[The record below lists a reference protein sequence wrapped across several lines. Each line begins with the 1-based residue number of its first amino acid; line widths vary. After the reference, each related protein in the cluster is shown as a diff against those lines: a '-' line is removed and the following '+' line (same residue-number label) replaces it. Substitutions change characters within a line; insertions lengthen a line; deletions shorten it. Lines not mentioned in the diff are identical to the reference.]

1 MRSNKARSCSVISE
15 RTEGDNFPVEQA
27 LACSNAENRSHGIS
41 KVYRSMFQSGRV
53 TCFGYERIGA
63 SWLAWL
69 RGCVVAWL
77 RGCVVAWLRGCV
89 VAWLRGSIA
98 VITLEG
104 DPS

>member
-63 SWLAWL
+63 SWLACL
-69 RGCVVAWL
+69 
-77 RGCVVAWLRGCV
+77 
-89 VAWLRGSIA
+89 AWLRGSIA